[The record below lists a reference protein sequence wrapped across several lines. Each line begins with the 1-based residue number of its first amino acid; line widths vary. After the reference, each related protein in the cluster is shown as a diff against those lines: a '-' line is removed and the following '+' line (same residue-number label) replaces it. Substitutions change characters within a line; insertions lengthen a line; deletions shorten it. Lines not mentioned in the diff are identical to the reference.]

1 MKDII
6 KFLQEVKAELA
17 KITWPS
23 RNELIGS
30 VIIVLLIV
38 CAFSVYL
45 GVVDFVL
52 YKIAGRIF

>member
-1 MKDII
+1 MKEVI
-6 KFLQEVKAELA
+6 KFLQEVRLELA

-23 RNELIGS
+23 MNELIGS
-30 VIIVLLIV
+30 VIIVIIIV

-45 GVVDFVL
+45 GVIDFVL